1 MKIVQEVNDMKN
13 PYMGKILMV
22 DLSNG
27 TMTEETIPDRVYEQY
42 LSGMGLGAYILYTH
56 IPAGADPLG
65 PENILGFCSGFLTGT
80 GSFFSGRW
88 TLVGKSPLT
97 GGWGDANCG
106 GTFSPAIKRC
116 GYDAIFFKGISPHPV
131 YFYVKNGKAILK
143 DAADIWGKDAVEAEE
158 TLKKR
163 CGPKAAVAVI
173 GPSGEKVSLIS
184 GVCTDKGRIAA
195 RSGLGAVMGVKKLK
209 ALVLDGVQ
217 RIGAHNPKAMK
228 RLSRHCAKWTNFPLP
243 LPPGNLFAPVGTF
256 MRLTPVVF
264 PQDGLLYKAILKKWG
279 TGGMNQMSIEMGDSP
294 LKNWDG
300 SSRDFPLNKSRKID
314 PDLIKNMEIVKYHC
328 YSCPLGCGGICAT
341 KGKYSHTHKPE
352 YESILALGGLC
363 MNDDLDS
370 IFYLNELLNRAGMD
384 TISTGATVAF
394 AIECYEKG
402 VLTKKDTDGLE
413 LKWGNTEAIVALIEK
428 MINRE
433 GIGNLLADGSKIAA
447 AKIGKGSEAFTVH
460 AGGQEPAMHDGRNDP
475 GFNVHYSVEPT
486 PGRHTVGAHLY
497 YEMFQLWK
505 RVKGLPKPTPLFT
518 KASKYKINKEKAQVA
533 AACSKFMSLAN
544 GAGMCMFGLFIGAKR
559 VPTFDWLNAATGWQ
573 LTPEE
578 YMTIGERIQ
587 TLKQAF
593 NVKHG
598 IEPRKNFISSRA
610 QGKIPQKEGANKGR
624 FVDVERLASDYWEQ
638 FGWDTTTGKPKE
650 ETLRK
655 LGIR

>member
-1 MKIVQEVNDMKN
+1 MNK

-22 DLSNG
+22 DLSNQ
-27 TMTEETIPDRVYEQY
+27 TMMEEAIPDHVYKQY
-42 LSGMGLGAYILYTH
+42 LSGMGLGAYILYNR

-80 GSFFSGRW
+80 GSYFSGRW

-116 GYDAIFFKGISPHPV
+116 GYDAIFFKGISPNPV
-131 YFYVKNGKAILK
+131 YLYVKNGKTILK
-143 DAADIWGKDAVEAEE
+143 DAAELWGQDAVEAEE
-158 TLKKR
+158 TLKKQY
-163 CGPKAAVAVI
+163 GSKAAVAVI
-173 GPSGEKVSLIS
+173 GPAGEKVSLIS

-209 ALVLDGVQ
+209 AVVLDGVQ
-217 RIGAHNPKAMK
+217 RIGVSDPEAMK

-243 LPPGNLFAPVGTF
+243 LPPGNVFAPVGTF
-256 MRLTPVVF
+256 MRLTPVLF
-264 PQDGLLYKAILKKWG
+264 PQDGLLYKSILKKWG

-294 LKNWDG
+294 LKNWEG
-300 SSRDFPLNKSRKID
+300 SNRDFPMKKSKKIN
-314 PDLIKNMEIVKYHC
+314 PDLIKKMEIVKYHC

-352 YESILALGGLC
+352 YESVLALGGLC
-363 MNDDLDS
+363 MNEDLDS

-384 TISTGATVAF
+384 TISAGATAAF

-413 LKWGNTEAIVALIEK
+413 LKWGNTGAMVALIEK
-428 MINRE
+428 MVKRE
-433 GIGNLLADGSKIAA
+433 GIGDLLADGTKIAA
-447 AKIGKGSEAFTVH
+447 VKIGKGSEAFTVH

-475 GFNVHYSVEPT
+475 GFNVHYSVEAT
-486 PGRHTVGAHLY
+486 PGRHTIGAHLY

-505 RVKGLPKPTPLFT
+505 RVKGLPKPTPLFM
-518 KASKYKINKEKAQVA
+518 KASKYKIDKEKAQVA
-533 AACSKFMSLAN
+533 AACSKFMSLGN
-544 GAGMCMFGLFIGAKR
+544 GAGMCMFGLFLGAKR
-559 VPTFDWLNAATGWQ
+559 IPTFDWLNAATGWQ

-578 YMTIGERIQ
+578 YMAIGERIQ
-587 TLKQAF
+587 TIKQAF

-598 IEPRKNFISSRA
+598 IEPKNNFISNRA
-610 QGKIPQKEGANKGR
+610 QGKPPQKEGANKGK
-624 FVDVERLASDYWEQ
+624 FVDVEKLASGYWEQ

-655 LGIR
+655 LGIK